1 MASTTIKRSWW
12 DLYRCSPGVLRAGG
26 FFGRG
31 PVYEQEIT
39 HEAVSAL
46 EQAHIGSGYRIHTN
60 GYIGSKRQCPAGIGG
75 RRCQENGDHCSMHN
89 YVIAYDIEYNYNKL
103 SPAYPQRVDPW
114 SPVEMQFHTYTR
126 AQVEAIENVRTKDGR
141 ALFRWLGFIGDY
153 MHWEI
158 DVSPSG
164 VSVDWNTVPGFDAPP
179 IVKED
184 TVLEKG
190 DKGKAV
196 AEYQGRLIDWNSA
209 ALPKWKSDGD
219 FGGETELWT
228 RTFQAAFDLPQ
239 SGKADST
246 THATLVSAVAG
257 EGSVGPRGPKGDAGP
272 QGNPGPPGEV
282 SVLVNG
288 VEVA

>member
-1 MASTTIKRSWW
+1 MASTSIKRSWW
-12 DLYRCSPGVLRAGG
+12 ELYRCSPGVLRAGG

-46 EQAHIGSGYRIHTN
+46 EQAHIGSGYKIHPG
-60 GYIGSKRQCPAGIGG
+60 GYIGSKRNCPAGIGG
-75 RRCQENGDHCSMHN
+75 RRCAENGDHCSMHN

-103 SPAYPQRVDPW
+103 SPQYPQRVDPW
-114 SPVEMQFHTYTR
+114 DPAQTPFHVYT
-126 AQVEAIENVRTKDGR
+126 AKQVLAIENVRTKDGR
-141 ALFRWLGFIGDY
+141 ALFRWLGWIGDF

-164 VSVDWNTVPGFDAPP
+164 VSVDWNTVPGFDGTP
-179 IVKED
+179 IDEGD
-184 TVLEKG
+184 TMLEKG

-196 AEYQGRLIDWNSA
+196 AEYQGLLIDWDSA

-219 FGGETELWT
+219 FGNETELWT
-228 RTFQAAFDLPQ
+228 RAFQAAFDLPQ

-246 THATLVSAVAG
+246 THNTLVSVASADG
-257 EGSVGPRGPKGDAGP
+257 VVGPRGPAGPAGP
-272 QGNPGPPGEV
+272 QGNRGPAGEV